1 MPDTTVPPGS
11 HSLLAAIDHAL
22 ANLVDGRATALDRI
36 VELDAEFASL
46 GYHPNYPAY
55 VHGGMLV
62 DKGFGSAH
70 ILAVAGFYD
79 LDWREALD
87 RLDDAPADPGDD
99 PACLLVRLRHACE
112 ADAMLEVAGFAWCK
126 QSHLLKRG
134 AINGYWL
141 KRPKLG
147 LGQPAKAFGLKPEHA
162 AAHRGLFALST
173 ATLKR
178 GFESAAANLS
188 DQRFGAV
195 VPAVIDM
202 GGQRLGRIGAAAL
215 HDDAET
221 RYREDCRRFAEHQ
234 AATPDRRWR
243 GKPPLSRQG
252 HLAITTARAK
262 NIAVPAERTRGH
274 AAAWLKDH
282 DANIRFTRE
291 DGE

>member
-1 MPDTTVPPGS
+1 MPDTTVPTCPQA
-11 HSLLAAIDHAL
+11 LLAAIDHAL
-22 ANLVDGRATALDRI
+22 ANLFDGRATALNRI
-36 VELDAEFASL
+36 AALDAEFASL

-55 VHGGMLV
+55 VHGGILT
-62 DKGFGSAH
+62 DKGFVSAH

-87 RLDDAPADPGDD
+87 RLDDAPADPDDD

-112 ADAMLEVAGFAWCK
+112 ADAMLEVAGFAWCE

-134 AINGYWL
+134 AIDGYWL
-141 KRPKLG
+141 RRPKLG
-147 LGQPAKAFGLKPEHA
+147 LGQPAKAFGLRPDHA

-173 ATLKR
+173 VTLKR
-178 GFESAAANLS
+178 GFENAAVNQS
-188 DQRFGAV
+188 DQRFGAML
-195 VPAVIDM
+195 PAVIDM
-202 GGQRLGRIGAAAL
+202 GGQRLARIGAAAL

-221 RYREDCRRFAEHQ
+221 RYRDDCHRFAAHQ

-243 GKPPLSRQG
+243 WKPPLSRQG

-262 NIAVPAERTRGH
+262 NIAIPAERTRGH
-274 AAAWLKDH
+274 AAGWLDDH
-282 DANIRFTRE
+282 DANIRFARE

>member
-1 MPDTTVPPGS
+1 MSDHATPADTRD
-11 HSLLAAIDHAL
+11 LLAAIDRDIAHL
-22 ANLVDGRATALDRI
+22 AASRQTALDR
-36 VELDAEFASL
+36 VVALEAELASL

-55 VHGGMLV
+55 VHGGMLA
-62 DKGFGSAH
+62 DKGFGPAH

-87 RLDDAPADPGDD
+87 RLDKAPADPGDD
-99 PACLLVRLRHACE
+99 LACLLIRLRHACE
-112 ADAMLEVAGFAWCK
+112 ADAMLEVAGFAWCE

-134 AINGYWL
+134 AIDGYWL

-147 LGQPAKAFGLKPEHA
+147 LGQPAKAFGLRPDQA

-178 GFESAAANLS
+178 GFESAAVNQS
-188 DQRFGAV
+188 DQRFGAMLS
-195 VPAVIDM
+195 AVIDT
-202 GGQRLGRIGAAAL
+202 GGQRLARIGAAAL

-221 RYREDCRRFAEHQ
+221 RYRDDCRSFAAHQ

-243 GKPPLSRQG
+243 WKPPLSRQG
-252 HLAITTARAK
+252 HLAVTTARSKDVAMPT
-262 NIAVPAERTRGH
+262 ARTRGH
-274 AAAWLKDH
+274 AANWLDSH

-291 DGE
+291 DEE